1 MIKVLLLGKDGRT
14 DCLAEALKT
23 GGAGV
28 YAMCDYRNPG
38 LRRKAVQFR
47 QGKTDDPAQV
57 VDFAREVKPDLAV
70 IGPEDPLAAGVVDR
84 LQDLGIPCVGPT
96 KRLAQLES
104 SKSFTR
110 QLLTEFGLPGNIAYQ
125 VFSSMDGIES
135 YLRHLGEFVIK
146 PDGLTG
152 GKGVKVFGEHLFT
165 TDEALKYASELLS
178 KGGVV
183 VVEEKLDG
191 EEFSL
196 QSFCDGETVV
206 DTIPVQDHKRVW
218 EDDTGPNTGGMG
230 SYSCEDHSLPFLE
243 REHLAAAS
251 QINAAVARALK
262 EKIGQPYRGV
272 LYGGFMLTAKGV
284 RLLEYN
290 ARMGDP
296 EAMNVLALL
305 DTNFVTVCEAIVSG
319 TLRREHVRF
328 RTRASVCKYV
338 VPKNYPEN
346 PARGTID
353 LELVPDESD
362 DLRVYY
368 AGVQE
373 DDAGRMLLTGSRA
386 VAFIGI
392 GRTVSEAEVI
402 AENGTRRVDGPVEH
416 RKDIGSMKLLQKRVQ
431 HIKRIMAQ

>member
-47 QGKTDDPAQV
+47 QGKTNDPAQV

-125 VFSSMDGIES
+125 VFSSMDGLES

-152 GKGVKVFGEHLFT
+152 GKGVKVFGEHLLT
-165 TDEALKYASELLS
+165 IDEALQYASELLS
-178 KGGVV
+178 KGVV

-230 SYSCEDHSLPFLE
+230 SYSGEDHSLPFLE
-243 REHLAAAS
+243 REHLEAAS

-262 EKIGQPYRGV
+262 DKIGQPYRGV

-346 PARGTID
+346 PARGAID
-353 LELVPDESD
+353 LERVPDESD

-386 VAFIGI
+386 VAFVGI

>member
-1 MIKVLLLGKDGRT
+1 VIKVLLLGKDGRT

>member
-1 MIKVLLLGKDGRT
+1 VIKVLLLGKDGRT

-125 VFSSMDGIES
+125 VFSSMDGLES

-165 TDEALKYASELLS
+165 IDEALKYAVDLLS
-178 KGGVV
+178 KGVV

-243 REHLAAAS
+243 REHLEAAS

-272 LYGGFMLTAKGV
+272 LYGGFMLTANGV

-373 DDAGRMLLTGSRA
+373 DDTGRMRLTGSRA